1 MIIGVAGKA
10 GAGKDLF
17 CEIAVEEFDA
27 VHHAFADAVK
37 EEVGEFL
44 TKNGIFFE
52 PRNLWGTQADKEEV
66 LVIPRLTE
74 EHLADKDL
82 IMMFVLAIRTNHY
95 KNRPV
100 SYFGYR
106 PPIAR
111 PKNYL
116 TFRALLQWW
125 GTEFR
130 RAEDPDYWVKRCM
143 AKCDDP
149 HQLYVI
155 SDVRFENEAKG
166 IIYSGGELIKVI
178 RPHGINISGMGHAS
192 ETSLDNWEEW
202 DFILTN
208 DGTKEEY
215 EELCRRCLKEILDG
229 NI

>member
-17 CEIAVEEFDA
+17 CEVAVAEFGA
-27 VHHAFADAVK
+27 IRHAFADAVK

-44 TKNGIFFE
+44 TRNGIKFE
-52 PRNLWGTQADKEEV
+52 NRNLWGTQSDKEEV
-66 LVIPRLTE
+66 LIIPRLTE
-74 EHLADKDL
+74 EHLVDKDL
-82 IMMFVLAIRTNHY
+82 IMLFVLAIRTNHF

-116 TFRALLQWW
+116 TFRSLLQWW

-130 RAEDPDYWVKRCM
+130 RAEDPEYWVKRCL
-143 AKCDDP
+143 AKCSTEK
-149 HQLYVI
+149 QLYVI
-155 SDVRFENEAKG
+155 SDCRFVNEAKG
-166 IIYSGGELIKVI
+166 VQFAGGELVKVI
-178 RPHGINISGMGHAS
+178 RPNGINISGMNHAS
-192 ETSLDNWEEW
+192 ETALDDWTDW
-202 DFILTN
+202 DYTIDNT
-208 DGTKEEY
+208 GTKEEY
-215 EELCRRCLKEILDG
+215 EELCRKVLRTIKNG